1 METAIHVGLIIC
13 LLAIITSIIL
23 ERLGIVKNMGKYK
36 YIIDFVSLIYAVIAL
51 IILVFFI

>member
-23 ERLGIVKNMGKYK
+23 DRFGIVKNIEKYK
-36 YIIDFVSLIYAVIAL
+36 YVIDIVSLIYAVIAL
-51 IILVFFI
+51 ILLVFVI